1 MSDRIV
7 QSDHDKDNVPDKS
20 MKPFQSAWMSHWT
33 HSRYRPI
40 DDAQNQLSLPSE
52 SGKNTQRCK
61 RQNSLG
67 ETEFETGLRKLRH
80 ETSSKGQQFPMF
92 KSSHNR
98 DGIVPM
104 KNGES
109 SSPQEGLVSS
119 QMDPSSRCD
128 VSLGQIDKCLL
139 PMHESAPSKRET
151 QTLETHFEHEGIT
164 SNLNQQ
170 VKSNKLLEDHKFFIS
185 ESLKD
190 EFLGST
196 SGIVP
201 SKFNSGRTPIE
212 PFFPRQDFINQPNSI
227 SLVHER
233 KINNNATLLTDDPST
248 SNNRLRNFLGEQV
261 QKMPNHSDIKLFDRQ
276 VRLPDARLYHGSY
289 ELPTIPPSV
298 QDVETMKMC
307 TTIGSLEEYTICP
320 PKFSQTTHH
329 FLITKKTDVNLFD
342 GGQTFRGSTISTK
355 FKGKRPS
362 GLLTLSPDLAFNV
375 KQGVK
380 LQSLDSSTDSEA
392 KENIENI
399 HTSAVNLKNE
409 SSAETDTMDMDTLRV
424 NHLSGGVSS
433 IPNKDINGA
442 QKSQKSE
449 AAIDSVREGNRGRLP
464 NIELPDINQEVTAI
478 PGVTS
483 SADDG
488 EASTSR
494 TQSLNVEQFLS
505 HVEDPTNSISS
516 ASVDIQLGLDPYS
529 RWVKRLKPSSS
540 DSFAHGT
547 KSLKMAEA
555 SSHEKV
561 NKLFSKILNHSKT
574 SSEPKMN
581 KSHGKQHMVVDQ
593 TSDLL
598 RNIEASSAV
607 PVRKIQEAT
616 LSHAW
621 IRRWCHN
628 QAALSKA
635 KPEGGVVCEPQNS
648 TANQDN
654 FQKKQFPS
662 LAAMA
667 LMGKAMN
674 GFHPCKFRKMG
685 SFIVWNN
692 KGLK

>member
-1 MSDRIV
+1 MMLKTSY
-7 QSDHDKDNVPDKS
+7 H
-20 MKPFQSAWMSHWT
+20 FL
-33 HSRYRPI
+33 
-40 DDAQNQLSLPSE
+40 LSL
-52 SGKNTQRCK
+52 GKI
-61 RQNSLG
+61 
-67 ETEFETGLRKLRH
+67 LR
-80 ETSSKGQQFPMF
+80 
-92 KSSHNR
+92 
-98 DGIVPM
+98 
-104 KNGES
+104 
-109 SSPQEGLVSS
+109 
-119 QMDPSSRCD
+119 D
-128 VSLGQIDKCLL
+128 VS
-139 PMHESAPSKRET
+139 
-151 QTLETHFEHEGIT
+151 
-164 SNLNQQ
+164 
-170 VKSNKLLEDHKFFIS
+170 VKIHLVRR
-185 ESLKD
+185 SLK
-190 EFLGST
+190 
-196 SGIVP
+196 
-201 SKFNSGRTPIE
+201 
-212 PFFPRQDFINQPNSI
+212 
-227 SLVHER
+227 
-233 KINNNATLLTDDPST
+233 
-248 SNNRLRNFLGEQV
+248 
-261 QKMPNHSDIKLFDRQ
+261 Q